1 MKIICNTE
9 ALCDVCQNVQRAVSS
24 KTSIPAIEGIL
35 LKAIGNEL
43 LLTGYDLE
51 VGINTSIEAKVE
63 EQGSIIINARIL
75 CDILKKLPG
84 EKVIIE
90 ADERQ
95 LCIIKCGEVE
105 YKLVGIAADEYP
117 ELPTVSGGYPIIV
130 ECDILKEM
138 IKQTIFAAAVND
150 AKIVHTG
157 LKFEITRGKIKII
170 AVDGFRLAI
179 RTENIKYSGED
190 MSFIVPAKTLS
201 EVTKLME
208 TNDVVSM
215 NVGKRH
221 IIFEIGNYSIISRLL
236 DGEFL
241 DYNSAVPKSLTTEIK
256 VNVRMLIES
265 IERTSLLITDRL
277 KSPLR
282 CIFEDNIIKIS
293 TVTTL
298 GMANDKV
305 FAQIEGNRVEIGFNN
320 RFLIDALK
328 ACGVEDV
335 KIKLNGALSPIIV
348 VPTDEEDESFLF
360 LVLPVRLKN
369 EN

>member
-1 MKIICNTE
+1 MKIICNTQT
-9 ALCDVCQNVQRAVSS
+9 LCEVCQNVQKAVST

-35 LKAIGNEL
+35 LKAVDNEL
-43 LLTGYDLE
+43 ILTGYDLE

-63 EQGSIIINARIL
+63 KPGSIIINAKIL
-75 CDILKKLPG
+75 CDILRKLPG
-84 EKVIIE
+84 ESVIIE

-95 LCIIKCGEVE
+95 LCVIRCGEVE
-105 YKLVGIAADEYP
+105 YKLVGFTADEYP
-117 ELPTVSGGYPIIV
+117 ELPTVSGGLPIIV
-130 ECDILKEM
+130 ECDILKDM
-138 IKQTIFAAAVND
+138 IRQTIFAVAVND
-150 AKIVHTG
+150 SKIVHTG

-190 MSFIVPAKTLS
+190 ISFIVPAKTLS

-208 TNDVVSM
+208 NNDVVSM

-221 IIFEIGNYSIISRLL
+221 IIFEIGNYCIISRLL
-236 DGEFL
+236 EGEFL
-241 DYNSAVPKSLTTEIK
+241 DYNTAIPKSLSTEVK
-256 VNVRMLIES
+256 ANVKLLTDS

-293 TVTTL
+293 TVTAL

-305 FAQIEGNRVEIGFNN
+305 FAQIEGERVEIGFNN
-320 RFLIDALK
+320 RFLLDALK
-328 ACGVEDV
+328 ACDVEDV
-335 KIKLNGALSPIIV
+335 TIKLNGPISPITIE
-348 VPTDEEDESFLF
+348 PTNNEDESFLF